1 MQVGLSDEKSGPGDF
16 KRNSAEFLKQ
26 MRDGGHPMVLT
37 INGKAEI
44 VVQDAV
50 SYQGL
55 LDYVE
60 QLEALKGIQLGLADV
75 EAERTTHPSRGA
87 NLPAAPGI
95 G

>member
-1 MQVGLSDEKSGPGDF
+1 
-16 KRNSAEFLKQ
+16 
-26 MRDGGHPMVLT
+26 MVLT